1 VRDSLVLGLALAF
14 VVAPAV
20 FWEGGVAEE
29 EALGFLRAHWSDR
42 SAFQK
47 IFNPRGYDFYQ
58 GRELSYAVD
67 FLDAQW
73 VGSLFERDR
82 FWLVP
87 PSSLVASLG
96 FVAVF
101 RRGVP
106 RALPGVPGLTA
117 GLVLLLYLSNF
128 AFLSTMGV
136 LYRAAKPLVA
146 PLLLFALLFSLREHR
161 RPPSEAASPGWPLFA
176 AGAAMSLLDR
186 QGLFYLLCLTLAL
199 AFVWVRS
206 RRGGRLALAAAA
218 AGAVA
223 IVYNYLLGPWL
234 VHAANGYWPSMR
246 FQTLQPEWLADPRA
260 WLDGLAILGD
270 WASVLLGSLPSP
282 LLGVAAVAGVAVL
295 VWAHRRGAVHL
306 TPSVAALL
314 VLGAVAQVAMVAIM
328 ARRHEP
334 VTWIDHRIWYYP
346 LPFQAVLVFGLLW
359 ALERLARE
367 RRGRLNRL
375 APGLLLSLVVLN
387 VAHWP
392 ELGQTMRSGPW
403 FGEVMRRSDLLKES
417 LRRGSPAPLMDD
429 DYRRFFFECRDRFA
443 RLAARL
449 PPHVSEGGGVGLTEI
464 RGGRLFARGARESQL
479 AAFAPTPGPYRLEGG
494 LQLRPG
500 EKVSFVAGGPRG
512 EPIGEV
518 VRRGDTAGEER
529 FSFDLDLRSGPTTL
543 TLVSRRTGRKAPRAP
558 RPRVFGLFLPFHLL
572 PDDGQ
577 RSGSTSGR

>member
-1 VRDSLVLGLALAF
+1 MKDRLGLGVALALVF
-14 VVAPAV
+14 APMV

-42 SAFQK
+42 PAFQK

-67 FLDAQW
+67 FVDAQW
-73 VGSLFERDR
+73 VGFLFESDR
-82 FWLVP
+82 FSFVP
-87 PSSLVASLG
+87 PSALVASLG

-101 RRGVP
+101 RWGVP

-128 AFLSTMGV
+128 AFLSTMGM

-161 RPPSEAASPGWPLFA
+161 RAPTEEAAPVWPLFV

-186 QGLFYLLCLTLAL
+186 QGLFYLACLTLGL

-206 RRGGRLALAAAA
+206 GRAGRLALAAAA
-218 AGAVA
+218 AVAVA
-223 IVYNYLLGPWL
+223 FVYNYLLGPWL

-246 FQTLQPEWLADPRA
+246 FQRLQPGWLADPGA
-260 WLDGLAILGD
+260 WLEGLAILRD
-270 WASVLLGSLPSP
+270 WTAVLFGSLPSGLLVVGAVATFVGLVWLHRTRP
-282 LLGVAAVAGVAVL
+282 VRVDPAVVGMLLLGAI
-295 VWAHRRGAVHL
+295 
-306 TPSVAALL
+306 
-314 VLGAVAQVAMVAIM
+314 AQVAMVAVM

-346 LPFQAVLVFGLLW
+346 LPFQAVVIFGLLW
-359 ALERLARE
+359 ALERVALAR
-367 RRGRLNRL
+367 GGTLPRL
-375 APGLLLSLVVLN
+375 APALLLSLVVLN
-387 VAHWP
+387 IAHWP
-392 ELGQTMRSGPW
+392 RLEQTMRSGPW

-417 LRRGSPAPLMDD
+417 LRSGVPAPLMDD

-449 PPHVSEGGGVGLTEI
+449 PPHVSEAGGVGMTEI
-464 RGGRLFARGARESQL
+464 RGGRLFARGRRESQL
-479 AAFAPTPGPYRLEGG
+479 AAFAPTPGRYRLEGG

-500 EKVSFVAGGPRG
+500 ERVSFVLAGRRG
-512 EPIGEV
+512 EPLGEV
-518 VRRGDTAGEER
+518 VRRDDSAGEER
-529 FSFDLDLRSGPTTL
+529 FSLTVDLWAGRTDLI
-543 TLVSRRTGRKAPRAP
+543 LVSRRTGKEAPRAP
-558 RPRVFGLFLPFHLL
+558 RPRVFGLFLPFHLR
-572 PDDGQ
+572 PDEGQ
-577 RSGSTSGR
+577 LSGRADRR